1 MKIILFLLCF
11 LPILQCYGQD
21 PVSTNNDEEKS
32 YMTLSVYQD
41 LRLLFIGDD
50 LGNSAF
56 TPDIIIRL
64 EIEAITLKNG
74 SSFQFNLGA
83 EYADLNSSSL
93 QRVLIGFGYRTSF
106 PFIKKF
112 VFEASIDHG
121 LLLRGKNSFIG
132 DVEIDENSF
141 MGFSANLET
150 TYPIRDNIRLSLMLQ
165 AIDRKD
171 LSLRFKTGSTIRYSV
186 LFGAK
191 FAL

>member
-1 MKIILFLLCF
+1 MKVFLFLFCF
-11 LPILQCYGQD
+11 LPFLNCYGQE
-21 PVSTNNDEEKS
+21 PVLSNNDDEKS

-41 LRLLFIGDD
+41 LKLLFIGDE

-56 TPDIIIRL
+56 TPNIIVRL
-64 EIEAITLKNG
+64 EIEALTLKNG

-83 EYADLNSSSL
+83 EYADLKSSSL
-93 QRVLIGFGYRTSF
+93 QRVLIGFGYRTTF

-121 LLLRGKNSFIG
+121 LLLRGKTSFLG
-132 DVEIDENSF
+132 DERIDENSF
-141 MGFSANLET
+141 MGLSANLEA
-150 TYPIRDNIRLSLMLQ
+150 TYPIKDKIRLSLMLQ

-171 LSLRFKTGSTIRYSV
+171 LSLRFKTGNTIRYSIF
-186 LFGAK
+186 FGVK